1 MIRSYRFALY
11 DEPTELTGQDL
22 VGLMGHPRKK
32 VKALIPIL
40 RDPVEMR
47 RRWSLTK
54 KVRAANGD
62 IADEV
67 HEFANATQRRFRLQL
82 ILFRDGRV
90 IELRY
95 R

>member
-11 DEPTELTGQDL
+11 DEPTDLAGQDL
-22 VGLMGHPRKK
+22 VSRPGQSRKK
-32 VKALIPIL
+32 VQALIPIL

-47 RRWSLTK
+47 RRWSFTK

-67 HEFANATQRRFRLQL
+67 HEFANARQGQFRLQQ
-82 ILFRDGRV
+82 ILFHDGRV

>member
-11 DEPTELTGQDL
+11 DEPTDLTGQDL
-22 VGLMGHPRKK
+22 ISLAGRSRKK

-40 RDPVEMR
+40 MDPVEMQ
-47 RRWSLTK
+47 RRWSFTK

-67 HEFANATQRRFRLQL
+67 HEFANARQGRFRLQQ

>member
-1 MIRSYRFALY
+1 MIRSYRFAFY
-11 DEPTELTGQDL
+11 DAPTDPTGQDL
-22 VGLMGHPRKK
+22 ISLAGQSREN

-40 RDPVEMR
+40 MDPAEMR
-47 RRWSLTK
+47 RRWSFTN

-67 HEFANATQRRFRLQL
+67 HEFANVRQGRFRLQR